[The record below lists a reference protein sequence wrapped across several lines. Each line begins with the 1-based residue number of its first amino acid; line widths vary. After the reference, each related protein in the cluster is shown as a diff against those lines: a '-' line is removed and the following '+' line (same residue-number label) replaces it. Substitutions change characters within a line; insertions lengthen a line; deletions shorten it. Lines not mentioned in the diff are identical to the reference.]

1 MTITYKG
8 NNIGLE
14 YDATTATWGLNNT
27 PTDYIDTQAFASTDP
42 DFVYVPPTTD
52 DSEETEE
59 DFNPCPAG
67 YIYDSELKQ
76 CVIDPNAESNFMQTM
91 QSGGGNNQPA
101 VKIAGTNRTTSDG
114 NFIASDAEY
123 DAMTAAELVEN
134 YKQRGMVDKDDDGNL
149 IIDISPDLGD
159 SFIDGV
165 FGRFSGGGEAL
176 AGQKKHLRRLF
187 EKKMIH
193 SDLNPNLMNF
203 YPSGVTS
210 TEDYINK
217 FPMTLLNS
225 GDNAKI
231 KIPTKNDPSLE
242 FVAGDTSTPFTAGFG
257 TSTYLNR
264 ELSQGSDKRSP
275 VFGDITTD
283 FNASVSN
290 YASNFANAYITNPNF
305 NPEGTIGTSEEA
317 DKFDDLEQS
326 KRREA
331 EAKARKAEAEALA
344 KEQEALQKKKDM
356 QQTIKDAEEREEKR
370 KETTQTSALQT
381 ESDYVTA
388 SGIGDNSSSSSSTS
402 YTGNEGTGTSSS
414 GGGVPNPHTDTGFS
428 GGSSYV
434 TDNAER
440 DKPKCFHPEQ
450 LIGNKFI
457 KDLEPGDLING
468 IKILGMVKL
477 KLDED
482 MYSLNDVKVTGTHK
496 VKYNNNWIYVS
507 KHPDS
512 FVINDKPEFVY
523 VPIVEG
529 GTFIINN
536 YEFADYDDEHIE
548 TLNNKLKIA

>member
-8 NNIGLE
+8 NNISLG
-14 YDATTATWGLNNT
+14 YDAATGTWGVQNI
-27 PTDYIDTQAFASTDP
+27 PTDYIDTEAFASTDP
-42 DFVYVPPTTD
+42 DFVYTPPPTD
-52 DSEETEE
+52 DSEDEE

-91 QSGGGNNQPA
+91 QSGGDTNQPA
-101 VKIAGTNRTTSDG
+101 VKIAGTNRTTSNG

-134 YKQRGMVDKDDDGNL
+134 YKQRGMVSKDDDGNL
-149 IIDISPDLGD
+149 VIDISPDMGD
-159 SFIDGV
+159 KLFDAGLSR
-165 FGRFSGGGEAL
+165 FGQGGETL

-231 KIPTKNDPSLE
+231 KIPTKNDPSVK

-257 TSTYLNR
+257 TATYLDR
-264 ELSQGSDKRSP
+264 EMSQGSDKRAP
-275 VFGDITTD
+275 VFGDITKD
-283 FNASVSN
+283 FNASIN
-290 YASNFANAYITNPNF
+290 NFANNFVNAYITNPNF
-305 NPEGTIGTSEEA
+305 NPQGTIGTSEEA

-356 QQTIKDAEEREEKR
+356 QQTIKDAEQQQEQIDNFQPGDNTKREQLR
-370 KETTQTSALQT
+370 KEVYKNMLKQEYNMSDDSADKAYVRNQAEQISYRPESFKKDT
-381 ESDYVTA
+381 ERTP
-388 SGIGDNSSSSSSTS
+388 SGKS
-402 YTGNEGTGTSSS
+402 YTQSKIEQAAKTGRYS
-414 GGGVPNPHTDTGFS
+414 GF
-428 GGSSYV
+428 
-434 TDNAER
+434 
-440 DKPKCFHPEQ
+440 
-450 LIGNKFI
+450 
-457 KDLEPGDLING
+457 
-468 IKILGMVKL
+468 
-477 KLDED
+477 
-482 MYSLNDVKVTGTHK
+482 
-496 VKYNNNWIYVS
+496 
-507 KHPDS
+507 
-512 FVINDKPEFVY
+512 
-523 VPIVEG
+523 
-529 GTFIINN
+529 
-536 YEFADYDDEHIE
+536 
-548 TLNNKLKIA
+548 

>member
-14 YDATTATWGLNNT
+14 YDAATATWGLNNT
-27 PTDYIDTQAFASTDP
+27 PTEYIDTEAFSSTDP

-91 QSGGGNNQPA
+91 QSGGGNDQPA

-114 NFIASDAEY
+114 NFIATDAEY

-134 YKQRGMVDKDDDGNL
+134 YKQRGMVSKGEDGNL
-149 IIDISPDLGD
+149 IIDISPSAGASVMDAML
-159 SFIDGV
+159 
-165 FGRFSGGGEAL
+165 GRFTDSNEAE
-176 AGQKKHLRRLF
+176 AKQKKHLRRLF

-231 KIPTKNDPSLE
+231 KIPTKNDASVK
-242 FVAGDTSTPFTAGFG
+242 FVAGTTSTTYTPGFG
-257 TSTYLNR
+257 TSTYFDR
-264 ELSQGSDKRSP
+264 EMSQGSDERAP
-275 VFGDITTD
+275 VFGEITTD
-283 FNASVSN
+283 FNQSVSN

-305 NPEGTIGTSEEA
+305 NPQGTIGTSEEA

-344 KEQEALQKKKDM
+344 KEQEALKKKKDM
-356 QQTIKDAEEREEKR
+356 QKDAEQKERDKD
-370 KETTQTSALQT
+370 KDTKDTSGDDT
-381 ESDYVTA
+381 GGGSNIV
-388 SGIGDNSSSSSSTS
+388 IGPNPGDAGGTSTYSSSSSSPS
-402 YTGNEGTGTSSS
+402 TGQSVGPVGAPVSVTYPS
-414 GGGVPNPHTDTGFS
+414 GP
-428 GGSSYV
+428 
-434 TDNAER
+434 
-440 DKPKCFHPEQ
+440 
-450 LIGNKFI
+450 
-457 KDLEPGDLING
+457 DLTNR
-468 IKILGMVKL
+468 
-477 KLDED
+477 
-482 MYSLNDVKVTGTHK
+482 
-496 VKYNNNWIYVS
+496 
-507 KHPDS
+507 
-512 FVINDKPEFVY
+512 
-523 VPIVEG
+523 
-529 GTFIINN
+529 
-536 YEFADYDDEHIE
+536 
-548 TLNNKLKIA
+548 